1 LFKEEVCSYNNFLLI
16 AKLEIGHAMA
26 EAVSCCLS
34 PQRLR
39 FVPLLVHVVF
49 VVEKMTLGQVFLSVI
64 CIFPVNV
71 ILLWLSML
79 VYHVGMKNSLVGG
92 RSSET

>member
-16 AKLEIGHAMA
+16 AKLEIGRAMA

-49 VVEKMTLGQVFLSVI
+49 VVEKMTLGQVFSELFGFS
-64 CIFPVNV
+64 
-71 ILLWLSML
+71 LLMSFSYGSPCLYIMW
-79 VYHVGMKNSLVGG
+79 
-92 RSSET
+92 E